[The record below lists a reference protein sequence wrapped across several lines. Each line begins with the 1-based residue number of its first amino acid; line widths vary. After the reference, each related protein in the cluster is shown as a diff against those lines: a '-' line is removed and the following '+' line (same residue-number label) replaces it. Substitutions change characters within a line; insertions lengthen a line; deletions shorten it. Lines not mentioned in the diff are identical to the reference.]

1 MTPTEQLKEEHKAI
15 KLALEILEKICQKI
29 EAKDEV
35 RQSDIEAILE
45 FIRTFA
51 DKCHHGKEEDLL
63 FPALEETGL
72 PREGG
77 PTGMMLLEHDQGRNY
92 VKSAAEAF
100 EKIKQGDESAKEIF
114 TKNARNY
121 ISLLREHIDKE
132 DNILYMMADMHIS
145 EEVQKELLEKFQKV
159 EEEKIG
165 QGKHEEFHRL
175 LEELKKTYLV

>member
-35 RQSDIEAILE
+35 KQSDIEAMLE

-92 VKSAAEAF
+92 P
-100 EKIKQGDESAKEIF
+100 
-114 TKNARNY
+114 
-121 ISLLREHIDKE
+121 
-132 DNILYMMADMHIS
+132 
-145 EEVQKELLEKFQKV
+145 LE
-159 EEEKIG
+159 
-165 QGKHEEFHRL
+165 
-175 LEELKKTYLV
+175 